1 MRQARASAAARAASE
16 KCFERMS
23 GPQFGGRQRKARHA
37 GAAVSSLSWITETI
51 PPGQAPRQLRATKT
65 PNSIRIALVVGRRN
79 IADAAEP
86 AREICAVS
94 GTGRA
99 PCAASGISAPEATR
113 IATFPRPPRIRAR
126 RSRPRAPY
134 SGAGPVIPP
143 DSRRRH
149 RPCARVSPMQPRGH
163 SSHRRGH
170 RWLPCP
176 RLRIHALQE
185 IGPLSAL
192 RRVSACATGP
202 RPRASAAFT
211 TQTDSE
217 TVRNRQCI
225 FGPPPRPHRAFI
237 LATTIRTR

>member
-113 IATFPRPPRIRAR
+113 IATFPRPPRIRASFTTTSPIFGR
-126 RSRPRAPY
+126 WSRH
-134 SGAGPVIPP
+134 SAGLPAT
-143 DSRRRH
+143 S
-149 RPCARVSPMQPRGH
+149 SPMCTRQ
-163 SSHRRGH
+163 SH
-170 RWLPCP
+170 
-176 RLRIHALQE
+176 
-185 IGPLSAL
+185 
-192 RRVSACATGP
+192 
-202 RPRASAAFT
+202 
-211 TQTDSE
+211 
-217 TVRNRQCI
+217 
-225 FGPPPRPHRAFI
+225 
-237 LATTIRTR
+237 ATTGGIQVIAEAIDGFRARGFGSTRCRKLARYPHFGG